1 MGDAELTLAA
11 MEWTV
16 HGWRTIYE
24 SEWAGMR
31 QADVE
36 LPDGQRLWHHV
47 VHYPRPA
54 AAAVVVDN
62 DRGVLMLW
70 RHRFITD
77 TWGWE
82 IPAGRVDDDE
92 TPIDAAARETE
103 EETGWR
109 PGRLQP
115 LTRYHPSNG
124 SSDQTFHVFWG
135 EGADHVGDPTDPNE
149 AERVEWVSVVR
160 AARLMAEGAVT
171 DGFSLTA
178 LAVAMV
184 QGVLPPNAGAG

>member
-1 MGDAELTLAA
+1 

-16 HGWRTIYE
+16 HGWRSIYE
-24 SEWAGMR
+24 SDWMAMR

-36 LPDGQRLWHHV
+36 LPDGQRLWHHA

-54 AAAVVVDN
+54 AAALVT
-62 DRGVLMLW
+62 DRHLGVLMLW

-77 TWGWE
+77 SWGWE
-82 IPAGRVDDDE
+82 IPAGRVDDGE
-92 TPIDAAARETE
+92 TPRDAAARETL

-109 PGRLQP
+109 PGPLQP

-124 SSDQTFHVFWG
+124 SSDQVFHVFMA
-135 EGADHVGDPTDPNE
+135 EGAQHVGEPTDPNE
-149 AERVEWVSVVR
+149 AERVEWVPVAR
-160 AARLMAEGAVT
+160 ALALMADGLIT

-178 LAVAMV
+178 LAVALAM
-184 QGVLPPNAGAG
+184 GSLPRGTETD